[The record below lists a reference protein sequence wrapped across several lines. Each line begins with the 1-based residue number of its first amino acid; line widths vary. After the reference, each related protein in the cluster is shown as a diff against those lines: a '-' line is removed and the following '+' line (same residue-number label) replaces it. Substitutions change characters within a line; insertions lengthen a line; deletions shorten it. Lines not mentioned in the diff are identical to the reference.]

1 MLPFLCYI
9 IEMNTYYLSLREN
22 TSNSLVS
29 LHFRIAPSIGL
40 YIKTKHKWQ
49 AVLPF
54 VFY

>member
-9 IEMNTYYLSLREN
+9 IEMNTYYMSLREN
-22 TSNSLVS
+22 TSDSLVS
-29 LHFRIAPSIGL
+29 LHFRIPPSIGL

>member
-9 IEMNTYYLSLREN
+9 IEMNTYYMSLREN
-22 TSNSLVS
+22 TSDSLVS
-29 LHFRIAPSIGL
+29 LHFIIPPIGL

>member
-9 IEMNTYYLSLREN
+9 IEMNTYYMSLREN
-22 TSNSLVS
+22 TSDSLVS
-29 LHFRIAPSIGL
+29 LHFRIPPIGL